1 MRQITA
7 LVKPVSGSCGLDCK
21 YCFYRELDPGG
32 GVMDEKIVDAFLSF
46 LPCGVRVNI
55 AFQGG
60 EPLLRGADFYRDLAR
75 RVKAAG
81 IDAAYSI
88 QTNGVM
94 IDREYCRLFRDHD
107 FLVGLSLD
115 GTRACH
121 DAARVDKN
129 GAGTYDRVIAAAE
142 MLGKYS
148 VPFDILTVVGRHNV
162 CYARE
167 IYEDYKKRKF
177 RVVQLIPCLPP
188 LQGGEGGSCDVSD
201 FFIEFFDLWYAD
213 IKKGEAVFDVRE
225 FSELSDALHGVRPG
239 CRYGGACTPQLVVE
253 SNGDLYPCDFYVKPE
268 YRTGSVFDTSIDET
282 LKSEGMRRFI
292 RDSRENADM
301 CRLCPYL
308 PVCRGMCRRMRTLF
322 RRSPVCP
329 WARLIS
335 HVTKQNPSYADCS

>member
-1 MRQITA
+1 MKGQITA
-7 LVKPVSGSCGLDCK
+7 LIKPVSGACGLDCK

-32 GVMDEKIVDAFLSF
+32 GVMDEKTVDALLSF
-46 LPCGVRVNI
+46 LPRGVRVNI

-129 GAGTYDRVIAAAE
+129 GKGTYDRVIAAAE
-142 MLGKYS
+142 LLQSCG
-148 VPFDILTVVGRHNV
+148 VPFDVLTVVGSHN
-162 CYARE
+162 CHGAAE
-167 IYEDYKKRKF
+167 IYADYKKRGF
-177 RVVQLIPCLPP
+177 RIVQLIPCLPP
-188 LQGGEGGSCDVSD
+188 LHGMEGESCDVSD
-201 FFIEFFDLWYAD
+201 FFIEFFDLWYRD
-213 IKKGEAVFDVRE
+213 VRSGKAVFDVRE
-225 FSELSDALHGVRPG
+225 FSELSDALRGGRPG
-239 CRYGGACTPQLVVE
+239 CRYGGVCTPQFVVE

-268 YRTGSVFDTSIDET
+268 YRTGSVFDTPIDET

-292 RDSRENADM
+292 RDSRENAEI

-308 PVCRGMCRRMRTLF
+308 SVCRGMCRRMRTLF
-322 RRSPVCP
+322 RQFPVCP

-335 HVTKQNPSYADCS
+335 HVTKQRGCRKL